1 MDDETKPSP
10 PEPPGQPVEEDTD
23 RQPWHEGPDDD
34 APEDSWLSLD
44 DDDLLQ
50 RIETLG
56 SEEDEDDQ
64 LLEVVASH
72 RHFFVRQEAAKRV
85 RDRRRLFAYEDD
97 RHVGQILVRHLN
109 RREDLTYLERL
120 AIRGRHV
127 EVRTAA
133 QVQLA
138 RVWRRL
144 EAPHPTSPGME
155 AIRPTPWVLGRA
167 GRTAHAEAPPAEP
180 PPAEPPAPASA
191 PPVHTSAALAEDGVD
206 ASLLGWAAHFIVENA
221 WGHLGTTA
229 TRELLRRS
237 QAALLPTHA
246 QLGQFGVG
254 DDAHITGGVAP
265 GSRIPPEAVRDLADW
280 MVEFRRQA
288 AEVAPEVRT
297 TSLRACTSLMADAL
311 RQAGFYIACD
321 AAEGRPA

>member
-1 MDDETKPSP
+1 MEDESKAS
-10 PEPPGQPVEEDTD
+10 QPVPAGEPLDEATA
-23 RQPWHEGPDDD
+23 RQPWHEGPDED
-34 APEDSWLSLD
+34 AAADSWLSLD
-44 DDDLLQ
+44 DEDLLQ

-56 SEEDEDDQ
+56 SEEDEDDR

-109 RREDLTYLERL
+109 RREDITYLERL

-127 EVRTAA
+127 EVRSAA

-155 AIRPTPWVLGRA
+155 AIRPAPWALGRPA
-167 GRTAHAEAPPAEP
+167 RPAEP
-180 PPAEPPAPASA
+180 GPAAAQPRAHAAVPPPRPS
-191 PPVHTSAALAEDGVD
+191 TSVALAEDGVD

-229 TRELLRRS
+229 TRELLRRTQS
-237 QAALLPTHA
+237 ALLPTHG
-246 QLGQFGVG
+246 QLVLFSVG
-254 DDAHITGGVAP
+254 DDAHVTGGVAP
-265 GSRIPPEAVRDLADW
+265 GSRIPPQAVRDVADW
-280 MVEFRRQA
+280 MVEFRRAA

-311 RQAGFYIACD
+311 RQAGFYVACD
-321 AAEGRPA
+321 AAEGGPA

>member
-1 MDDETKPSP
+1 MDEQPKPSQPVPAGEP
-10 PEPPGQPVEEDTD
+10 PEADSE
-23 RQPWHEGPDDD
+23 RQPWHEGPDED
-34 APEDSWLSLD
+34 APADSWLSLD
-44 DDDLLQ
+44 DEDLLQ

-56 SEEDEDDQ
+56 SEENEDEQ
-64 LLEVVASH
+64 LLEVVGSH

-109 RREDLTYLERL
+109 RREDITYLERL
-120 AIRGRHV
+120 AIRCRHV
-127 EVRTAA
+127 EVRSAA

-155 AIRPTPWVLGRA
+155 AIRPAPWAPGRA
-167 GRTAHAEAPPAEP
+167 ARSAETERPATGPQQQPALPPLRP
-180 PPAEPPAPASA
+180 S
-191 PPVHTSAALAEDGVD
+191 TSVALEEDGVD

-229 TRELLRRS
+229 TRELLRRT
-237 QAALLPTHA
+237 QAALLPTHG
-246 QLGQFGVG
+246 QLALFSVG
-254 DDAHITGGVAP
+254 DDAHVAGGVAP
-265 GSRIPPEAVRDLADW
+265 GSRIPPSAVHDVADW
-280 MVEFRRQA
+280 MVEFRRAA

-311 RQAGFYIACD
+311 RQAGFYVACD
-321 AAEGRPA
+321 AAEGTPA

>member
-1 MDDETKPSP
+1 MEDESKAS
-10 PEPPGQPVEEDTD
+10 QPVPAGEPLDEATA
-23 RQPWHEGPDDD
+23 RQPWHEGPDED
-34 APEDSWLSLD
+34 AAADSWLSLD
-44 DDDLLQ
+44 DEDLLQ

-56 SEEDEDDQ
+56 SDEDEDER

-109 RREDLTYLERL
+109 RREDITYLERL

-127 EVRTAA
+127 EVRSAA

-155 AIRPTPWVLGRA
+155 AIRPTPWTLGRA
-167 GRTAHAEAPPAEP
+167 ARSAQPERPATGAQAQAAAPPP
-180 PPAEPPAPASA
+180 RPSAS
-191 PPVHTSAALAEDGVD
+191 VALAEDGVD

-229 TRELLRRS
+229 TRELLRRTQS
-237 QAALLPTHA
+237 ALLPTRG
-246 QLGQFGVG
+246 QLVLFSVG
-254 DDAHITGGVAP
+254 DDAHVTGGVAP
-265 GSRIPPEAVRDLADW
+265 GSRIPPQAVRDVADW
-280 MVEFRRQA
+280 MVEFRRAA

-311 RQAGFYIACD
+311 RQAGFYVACD
-321 AAEGRPA
+321 AAEGEPA